1 MAEKPEFPK
10 RDVVPPNG
18 FEVVLVDPKSPP
30 LLVLVP
36 KPENEEKNLHQKRFE
51 IVYNSKDVSCKS
63 NCEQLPTL
71 ILQSSLP

>member
-36 KPENEEKNLHQKRFE
+36 KPENEEKHLYVLKLFTILRMFHVNPILNSGLH
-51 IVYNSKDVSCKS
+51 
-63 NCEQLPTL
+63 
-71 ILQSSLP
+71 